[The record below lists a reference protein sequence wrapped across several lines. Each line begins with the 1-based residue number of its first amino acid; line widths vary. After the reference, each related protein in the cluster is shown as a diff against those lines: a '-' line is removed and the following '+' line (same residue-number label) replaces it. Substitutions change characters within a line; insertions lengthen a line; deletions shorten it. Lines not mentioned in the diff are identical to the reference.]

1 MPNVKKIFQIPLVV
15 RIAIGLVL
23 GVVLGLVVPKASFIA
38 GLGKLFISA
47 LKAVAPILVFFL
59 VISSLSSAGKNLGA
73 RFRNVIA
80 LYLIS
85 TLLAAIVAVAASY
98 IFPVKVALANAAEN
112 SAPGSLSEVFG
123 TLLNNMVM
131 NPISALINGNYVG
144 ILFWAILVGLSV
156 RKFTDD
162 NTKAVLCDISNAISM
177 IISWIIQAAP
187 FGILGI
193 AFETVSQN
201 GIGIFTS
208 YGKLIAVLLGCM
220 FVQALV
226 VNPIMVAICLKK
238 NPYPLVFKC
247 LRESAITA
255 FFTRSSAANIPINM
269 ALCEKLKLDKDFYSV
284 SIPLGATI
292 NMDGAAIT
300 ITVMS
305 LAAAYST
312 GIQVNI
318 VMAMLLS
325 FVATLGA
332 CGASGVAGG
341 SLLLIPMA
349 CSMLG
354 VSSDAAMQMVS
365 IGFIIGIIQDSVETA
380 LNSSSDVLITATADF
395 MDKRKAEKKE
405 ITQPEG

>member
-1 MPNVKKIFQIPLVV
+1 MPKFKKIFEVPLVL
-15 RIAIGLVL
+15 RIAIGLAL
-23 GVVLGLVVPKASFIA
+23 GVVLGLLCPKATFIA

-59 VISSLSSAGKNLGA
+59 VISSLSTAGKNLGA
-73 RFRNVIA
+73 RFRNVVA
-80 LYLIS
+80 LYLVS
-85 TLLAAIVAVAASY
+85 TLIAAIVAVGASY
-98 IFPVKVALANAAEN
+98 LFPVKVALVNAAEN

-123 TLLNNMVM
+123 TLLSNMVM

-193 AFETVSQN
+193 AFETVIQN

-220 FVQALV
+220 FFQALIM
-226 VNPIMVAICLKK
+226 NPIIVGICLKK

-269 ALCEKLKLDKDFYSV
+269 ALCEKLELDKDFYSV

-325 FVATLGA
+325 FAATLGA

-354 VSSDAAMQMVS
+354 VAPDAAMQMVS

-380 LNSSSDVLITATADF
+380 LNSSSDVLITATADY
-395 MDKRKAEKKE
+395 MEKRKQQE
-405 ITQPEG
+405 